1 MFEKAV
7 AIGIVAAFVVILTLG
22 LMWRHERN
30 RADDLSERLQ
40 TVQQQ
45 LEAAKVNREVLTEL
59 DRDQREV
66 RKEVDGAVARSTTIT
81 EAVDEIERME
91 GR

>member
-7 AIGIVAAFVVILTLG
+7 AIGIVAAVIVILTLG
-22 LMWRHERN
+22 LMWRHERS
-30 RADDLSERLQ
+30 RADDLSERLK
-40 TVQQQ
+40 TAQQQ
-45 LEAAKVNREVLTEL
+45 LQAAKVNREVLNQL

-66 RKEVDGAVARSTTIT
+66 RGDVDAAVKRSTTIT
-81 EAVDEIERME
+81 QAVDEIERME

>member
-1 MFEKAV
+1 MFEKLI
-7 AIGIVAAFVVILTLG
+7 AIGIVAAFVAILTLG
-22 LMWRHERN
+22 LMWRHERS

-40 TVQQQ
+40 TVEQQ

-66 RKEVDGAVARSTTIT
+66 RRDVDGAVARSTTIT

>member
-7 AIGIVAAFVVILTLG
+7 AVGIVAAFVVILTLG
-22 LMWRHERN
+22 LMWRHERS

-66 RKEVDGAVARSTTIT
+66 RRDVDGAVMRSTTIT